1 MRVVVSE
8 RAKRN
13 RNQIAQ
19 HIMRKFGR
27 IAFVEFCDEYHKVKR
42 TIAAYPESCP
52 VDENLSNSTYTYHYT
67 FINGLSK
74 LLYRI
79 VDDSFVF
86 IVDMWD
92 VRREPPAEIKL

>member
-19 HIMRKFGR
+19 HIMRKFGQ
-27 IAFVEFCDEYHKVKR
+27 IAFVAFGDEYKKVKR
-42 TIAAYPESCP
+42 TIADYPESCP
-52 VDENLSNSTYTYHYT
+52 VDENLSDSTYTYRYT

-79 VDDSFVF
+79 VDDSYVF

-92 VRREPPAEIKL
+92 VRKEPPTEVKI